1 MNNNNSIKKTQRKN
15 KTKQIILWPSHDEY
29 FTIDN
34 LIEKNPHMLTSSG
47 SDITLRVRLKKA
59 IDSISENGEEI
70 VGVIG
75 QKNRGKGRP
84 QLIFAMRPIKQSVI
98 NKAKTDNVNVDMSRV
113 VPIME
118 VVIQPQS
125 MLNVIPVTNITSN
138 NIVNA

>member
-1 MNNNNSIKKTQRKN
+1 
-15 KTKQIILWPSHDEY
+15 
-29 FTIDN
+29 
-34 LIEKNPHMLTSSG
+34 
-47 SDITLRVRLKKA
+47 
-59 IDSISENGEEI
+59 
-70 VGVIG
+70 
-75 QKNRGKGRP
+75 
-84 QLIFAMRPIKQSVI
+84 MRPIKQSVI